1 MHLFTRQNSN
11 TEVYLQ
17 NCIVRFGWDV
27 INPLARMRQRVT
39 VLVSVCVC
47 VCLSVTTLEGGI
59 THFYARNNVRTASL
73 RYSLDFNV
81 WNFIKML
88 HSEVMASFAYR
99 DSLRRY
105 CSNP

>member
-39 VLVSVCVC
+39 VLASVCVC
-47 VCLSVTTLEGGI
+47 VCLSVTTL
-59 THFYARNNVRTASL
+59 AA
-73 RYSLDFNV
+73 
-81 WNFIKML
+81 
-88 HSEVMASFAYR
+88 ASFISMLEIMYEQLHYGILLILTCGI
-99 DSLRRY
+99 S
-105 CSNP
+105 